1 MSMSLSVVCLLMW
14 CVLSNWVFCV
24 GVGVYLLVDNVN
36 VFERHKND

>member
-1 MSMSLSVVCLLMW
+1 MLFVCL
-14 CVLSNWVFCV
+14 CGVFYRIGFCV